1 MGREGEGRERE
12 RERDRGRKTEKLVL
26 QDIDEGMANVQCN
39 YTLYV
44 KTFLLLLV
52 NDMEFFLFLNS
63 QSLKKCNHGII
74 LAI

>member
-1 MGREGEGRERE
+1 
-12 RERDRGRKTEKLVL
+12 L